1 MKPVAENTAPSVTSF
16 VVEIDGEIRS
26 KYGLFFD
33 ALKAGMELK
42 RKFPHSDIKVHDA
55 NPRS

>member
-1 MKPVAENTAPSVTSF
+1 MKPVTENTAPSVTSF
-16 VVEIDGEIRS
+16 VVEIDGKIRS

-42 RKFPHSDIKVHDA
+42 RKFPQSDIKVHDA

>member
-1 MKPVAENTAPSVTSF
+1 MKSVTENIAPSTTSF

-26 KYGLFFD
+26 KYGLFLD

-42 RKFPHSDIKVHDA
+42 RKFPHCDIKVHDA

>member
-1 MKPVAENTAPSVTSF
+1 MKPLTENAASSATSF

-42 RKFPHSDIKVHDA
+42 REFPHSDIKVHDA

>member
-1 MKPVAENTAPSVTSF
+1 MKPATENTAASATSF

-33 ALKAGMELK
+33 ALRQGW
-42 RKFPHSDIKVHDA
+42 
-55 NPRS
+55 N